1 MWQMAADGTL
11 YTHSIIS
18 LWRAVA
24 GLLLASIVAI
34 PAAFLLEGWYPEK
47 VKNYNTLFRLLSHIN
62 PFSLSP
68 LFLVLF
74 GIGEKAKLAII
85 VFVCFW
91 PVFFHTLTAVRSVDP
106 LLVKTARSLTVSG
119 YTLAYQVLFPGAL
132 PTIITGIRVAAQM
145 AVFMLIA
152 AEMLGAQAG
161 LGWLV
166 HNSAMLFQIPRM
178 YAGGLCII
186 LIGILINK
194 AILSIEKSS
203 LFWKESVAMLDSQSS
218 ALHSYSMK
226 RFTPVVAVSVAA
238 ILWLGVQEMQWL
250 DLQRRQHEG
259 NFMNHGSMN
268 HGAMNHGNMNHDTP
282 PAQQQNGQ
290 PSAGEGHGSHH
301 QQVPGFIKVSDDKTG
316 N

>member
-1 MWQMAADGTL
+1 MTLDGTL

-34 PAAFLLEGWYPEK
+34 PAAFLLESWYPEK
-47 VKNYNTLFRLLSHIN
+47 VKTYNALFRLLSHIN

-91 PVFFHTLTAVRSVDP
+91 PIFFHTLTAVRSVDP
-106 LLVKTARSLTVSG
+106 LLVKTARSLNVSG
-119 YTLAYQVLFPGAL
+119 YTLAQEVLFPGAL

-145 AVFMLIA
+145 AVFMLVA

-186 LIGILINK
+186 LIGIIINK
-194 AILSIEKSS
+194 AILSIEKHS
-203 LFWKESVAMLDSQSS
+203 LFWRESVALLDSQSS
-218 ALHSYSMK
+218 NLHPYSIA
-226 RFTPVVAVSVAA
+226 RYTPVVAATVAA
-238 ILWLGVQEMQWL
+238 ILWFGVQEMQWL
-250 DLQRRQHEG
+250 DTQRRQHEDG
-259 NFMNHGSMN
+259 IMMQHGGMNHGQGGMN
-268 HGAMNHGNMNHDTP
+268 HSQGHTP
-282 PAQQQNGQ
+282 PSAQPQSGQQ
-290 PSAGEGHGSHH
+290 PAGEGHGSHQNH
-301 QQVPGFIKVSDDKTG
+301 QNQ
-316 N
+316 